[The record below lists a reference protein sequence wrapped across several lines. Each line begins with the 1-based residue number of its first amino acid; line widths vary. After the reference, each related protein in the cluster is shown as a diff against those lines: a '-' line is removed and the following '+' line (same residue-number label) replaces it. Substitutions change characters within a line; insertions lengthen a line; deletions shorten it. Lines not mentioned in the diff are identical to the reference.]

1 MKISLTTQ
9 FKRVSY
15 PHLVFLV
22 AFAIGLLTYNTYAPF
37 TEGWWHVYARWIEMG
52 KIPYRDFELL
62 VPPGYP
68 YLLWGLSKV
77 IGDSFLTIR
86 FVGVIVEAL
95 TALLIF
101 RVLSGKIS
109 KPINACIA
117 LFSTQLLYSGVASV
131 PFDYNYIAVLFSILA
146 FERCKTYLYSGRLV
160 VTSRSLLLLGFIV
173 SITLLMKQT
182 FGISTLVFTGVLI
195 FLAADFPMKYRI
207 RSFLIFLS
215 GVLLLLIYTGVYLF
229 QNNALGPAMQQVFL
243 NSSTTKG
250 GASHILTAWLTG
262 LLTPDSVA
270 GAIRYILVL
279 IVLAILWKL
288 LVTQKVSIKSI
299 KFWSE
304 THLFWLSTTFAILL
318 LACLL
323 LITNLSSFSRLEFT
337 KTLLAIV
344 RNHFFVDS
352 TLICLTL
359 IMLISINRLGRK
371 EIVMPLTSIS
381 FLFGTGLSGGVSEYG
396 IFLGVAVSLI
406 YLVSYFGEGV
416 LVNVVSA
423 IFVAILI
430 AGLLVTKV
438 EVPYNWWSF
447 KAPPIKEA
455 SYTAQ
460 SGLSSGLRFSKD
472 QLEIYNEISDFVK
485 AAKKNCGSNIYV
497 YPAMPLFQLNAN
509 VMPPGYLANYWFD
522 FSSKPGIDRQLGFI
536 QNNKIDAVVYF
547 DVPIDVVKG
556 HSQLFQQGKDMPQEL
571 IGNILNSYLAGLGEG
586 EIHSTRSLNGT
597 YSVRYGPLSCA
608 QH

>member
-1 MKISLTTQ
+1 MNISLTAQ

-15 PHLVFLV
+15 AHLVVIF
-22 AFAIGLLTYNTYAPF
+22 AFVIGLLTYNTYAPF

-68 YLLWGLSKV
+68 YLLWGLTKV
-77 IGDSFLTIR
+77 IGDSFLMIR
-86 FVGVIVEAL
+86 FIGVIIEAL

-101 RVLSGKIS
+101 KVLSGKIS
-109 KPINACIA
+109 KPITACIA
-117 LFSTQLLYSGVASV
+117 LFSTQVLYSGVASV
-131 PFDYNYIAVLFSILA
+131 PFDYNYIAVFFSILA
-146 FERCKTYLYSGRLV
+146 FERCKTYLYSGRLI

-173 SITLLMKQT
+173 SITLLVKQT
-182 FGISTLVFTGVLI
+182 FGLSTLVFTGVLI

-207 RSFLIFLS
+207 RLFLIFLS
-215 GVLLLLIYTGVYLF
+215 GVLLLLIYTGIYLF
-229 QNNALGPAMQQVFL
+229 QNNALGPAIQDIFL

-250 GASHILTAWLTG
+250 GSSQILTAWLTG

-270 GAIRYILVL
+270 SAIRYISVL
-279 IVLAILWKL
+279 IVLGILWKL
-288 LVTQKVSIKSI
+288 LFTKRVSTKSI
-299 KFWSE
+299 KFWPE
-304 THLFWLSTTFAILL
+304 AHLFWLSIIFAFLL
-318 LACLL
+318 LAFLL
-323 LITNLSSFSRLEFT
+323 LITNLSSLSRVEFT
-337 KTLLAIV
+337 KTLLAMV

-352 TLICLTL
+352 TLVCLAIL
-359 IMLISINRLGRK
+359 ILILISGLDRK
-371 EIVMPLTSIS
+371 EIVMPLASIS

-396 IFLGVAVSLI
+396 IFLSVAISLI

-416 LVNVVSA
+416 IVNAVSA

-430 AGLLVTKV
+430 SGLLVTKV

-455 SYTAQ
+455 SYAAQ
-460 SGLSSGLRFSKD
+460 SGLSSGLHFSED
-472 QLEIYNEISDFVK
+472 QLEIYSEINDFVK

-509 VMPPGYLANYWFD
+509 VLPPGFLANYWFD
-522 FSSKPGIDRQLGFI
+522 FSSKPGIERQIDFI
-536 QNNKIDAVVYF
+536 QNNKIDAVVNF
-547 DVPIDVVKG
+547 DVPLDVIKG
-556 HSQLFQQGKDMPQEL
+556 HEQLFQQGKDLPQEL
-571 IGNILNSYLAGLGEG
+571 IGNILNSYLAGLDEG
-586 EIHSTRSLNGT
+586 EVQSTRSLNGS

-608 QH
+608 EH